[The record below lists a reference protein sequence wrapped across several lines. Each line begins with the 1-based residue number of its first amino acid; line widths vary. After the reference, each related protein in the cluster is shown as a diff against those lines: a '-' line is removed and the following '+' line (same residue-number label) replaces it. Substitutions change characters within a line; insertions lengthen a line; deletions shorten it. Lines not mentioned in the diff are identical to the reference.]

1 MSLRVRQRRQR
12 NQSPRLLRRRRQRLK
27 HRRKPKATAI
37 NLTLERIPIQ
47 RPKNL
52 SNRKLRLK
60 NVPKTNRAVALAKHT
75 RTLIA
80 ARMVETTI
88 ADRMGMDRVI
98 AKTTD
103 QTAQNI
109 AKNTE
114 LIPVRIEV
122 QEVSD
127 LLVGLS
133 LAASAII
140 DLKQVVIDDHR
151 TVIVALTVVSTSDIV
166 VAIVELALTVREV
179 AVASMID
186 AWVHAARDIVSLDT
200 VDSAQVDK
208 DMVRNSVIEA
218 LAADLDHIGSALDL
232 SGIVGS
238 VPNRSRDA
246 AMKLTDLQWGITAR
260 NFHTHQ
266 ETPRWVRCR
275 SIMASHQSDCS
286 TRWIRTK
293 MA

>member
-1 MSLRVRQRRQR
+1 MV
-12 NQSPRLLRRRRQRLK
+12 
-27 HRRKPKATAI
+27 
-37 NLTLERIPIQ
+37 
-47 RPKNL
+47 
-52 SNRKLRLK
+52 
-60 NVPKTNRAVALAKHT
+60 LAEDT

-80 ARMVETTI
+80 ARRVEITI
-88 ADRMGMDRVI
+88 ADRMDLDRVI
-98 AKTTD
+98 ATTIDLVLEATNSSTILATLITETHTVMLHVKAID

-127 LLVGLS
+127 LQVGLG
-133 LAASAII
+133 LATSAII

-166 VAIVELALTVREV
+166 VTIVDLALTVREV
-179 AVASMID
+179 DMASMID
-186 AWVHAARDIVSLDT
+186 AWVRTARDIVSLHT
-200 VDSAQVDK
+200 ADSAQVVE

-218 LAADLDHIGSALDL
+218 LAADLDHIGLAPDL
-232 SGIVGS
+232 SDIVGS

-266 ETPRWVRCR
+266 ETPRWARCR

>member
-1 MSLRVRQRRQR
+1 M
-12 NQSPRLLRRRRQRLK
+12 
-27 HRRKPKATAI
+27 
-37 NLTLERIPIQ
+37 
-47 RPKNL
+47 
-52 SNRKLRLK
+52 
-60 NVPKTNRAVALAKHT
+60 ALAKHT

-80 ARMVETTI
+80 ARRVETTI
-88 ADRMGMDRVI
+88 AGRMDLDRVI
-98 AKTTD
+98 AKTTGLVLEATNSITILATRILETLTGMIRVTAID

-140 DLKQVVIDDHR
+140 DLKQAVIDDHR
-151 TVIVALTVVSTSDIV
+151 TVIVTLTVVSTSDIV
-166 VAIVELALTVREV
+166 VTIVELAITIREV
-179 AVASMID
+179 TVASMID
-186 AWVHAARDIVSLDT
+186 AWVHTARDIVSLDI
-200 VDSAQVDK
+200 VDSARVVE

-238 VPNRSRDA
+238 VPNPSRDA
-246 AMKLTDLQWGITAR
+246 AMKLTDLQWGITTEITARNFIAR

-266 ETPRWVRCR
+266 ETPRWARCR

>member
-1 MSLRVRQRRQR
+1 M
-12 NQSPRLLRRRRQRLK
+12 
-27 HRRKPKATAI
+27 I
-37 NLTLERIPIQ
+37 ERIPIHL
-47 RPKNL
+47 PKNL
-52 SNRKLRLK
+52 SNRKQRLK
-60 NVPKTNRAVALAKHT
+60 NVPKTNRAVALAEDT

-88 ADRMGMDRVI
+88 ADLMDLDRLI
-98 AKTTD
+98 ATTTDLVLEATNSSTILATLITETHTVMLHVKAID

-127 LLVGLS
+127 LQVGLG
-133 LAASAII
+133 LATSAII

-166 VAIVELALTVREV
+166 VTIVDLALTVREV
-179 AVASMID
+179 DMASMID
-186 AWVHAARDIVSLDT
+186 AWVRTARDIVSLHT
-200 VDSAQVDK
+200 ADSAQVVE

-218 LAADLDHIGSALDL
+218 LAADLDHIGLAPDL
-232 SGIVGS
+232 SDIVGS

-266 ETPRWVRCR
+266 ETPRWARCR

>member
-1 MSLRVRQRRQR
+1 
-12 NQSPRLLRRRRQRLK
+12 
-27 HRRKPKATAI
+27 
-37 NLTLERIPIQ
+37 
-47 RPKNL
+47 
-52 SNRKLRLK
+52 
-60 NVPKTNRAVALAKHT
+60 VALAEHT

-88 ADRMGMDRVI
+88 ADRMDLDRAI
-98 AKTTD
+98 AKTTGLVLEATNSSTILATLITETRTVMIRKKAID

-127 LLVGLS
+127 LQVGLG
-133 LAASAII
+133 LATLAII
-140 DLKQVVIDDHR
+140 DIKQVVIDDHR

-166 VAIVELALTVREV
+166 VTIVDLALTVREV
-179 AVASMID
+179 LVASMID
-186 AWVHAARDIVSLDT
+186 AWVHTARDIVSLDI
-200 VDSAQVDK
+200 VDSVQVIE
-208 DMVRNSVIEA
+208 DMARNSVIEA
-218 LAADLDHIGSALDL
+218 LTADLDHIGLALDL
-232 SGIVGS
+232 SDIVGS
-238 VPNRSRDA
+238 DPNPSRDA
-246 AMKLTDLQWGITAR
+246 AMKLTDLQWVITTEIKARNFIDR

-266 ETPRWVRCR
+266 ETPRWARCR